1 MARASARLVRQAAR
15 RGARGEGAICT
26 NRCLGS
32 RPLRKEVG
40 RGARAWQAQIGGL
53 TAGSCMRGWTGACVA
68 VGGTAEEL
76 RLLVGCASAERAV
89 ACVGV
94 WLESARGADVLGR
107 RVPRVFGHVL
117 ILDTAVR
124 DDLDLDLTFQS
135 LHENT
140 CRWSTRTLIIY
151 SRSAVRATWLYHTR
165 SNPEDAPY
173 RNTVSTYRT
182 TRTQTKKCTARYTC
196 ACVHAQELSTTC
208 HTSTL
213 CL

>member
-1 MARASARLVRQAAR
+1 M
-15 RGARGEGAICT
+15 
-26 NRCLGS
+26 
-32 RPLRKEVG
+32 G

-140 CRWSTRTLIIY
+140 WQVDTDIIVVCDVRDLAVPYPVEPGGCTLQKHSIY
-151 SRSAVRATWLYHTR
+151 VQ
-165 SNPEDAPY
+165 D
-173 RNTVSTYRT
+173 NT
-182 TRTQTKKCTARYTC
+182 YTN
-196 ACVHAQELSTTC
+196 
-208 HTSTL
+208 
-213 CL
+213 